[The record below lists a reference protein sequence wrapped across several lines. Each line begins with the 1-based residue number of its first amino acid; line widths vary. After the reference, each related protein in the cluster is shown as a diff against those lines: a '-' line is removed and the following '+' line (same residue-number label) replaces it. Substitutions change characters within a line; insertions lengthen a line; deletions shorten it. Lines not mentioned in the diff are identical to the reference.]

1 MQITVTYMAKWRLK
15 TNHDYVWTTCKKLVN
30 IRTGREIKKTIK
42 GLTAGYW
49 IGKRFIKLDTL
60 RSEIELIEDEHCPF

>member
-1 MQITVTYMAKWRLK
+1 MAKWRLK

>member
-60 RSEIELIEDEHCPF
+60 KSGIELIEDEHCPF